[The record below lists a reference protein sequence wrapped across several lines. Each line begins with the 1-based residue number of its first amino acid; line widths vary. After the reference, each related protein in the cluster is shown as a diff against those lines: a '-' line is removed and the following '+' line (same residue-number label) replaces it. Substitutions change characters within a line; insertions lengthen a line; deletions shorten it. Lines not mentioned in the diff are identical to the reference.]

1 MKKINKIE
9 ANEELLR
16 LFFIQIT
23 ADGGNNLE
31 FDKYEI
37 ESIINS
43 DNFNTINPHELFN
56 KLEKFRRM
64 FNEEYTFL
72 PKEFYFLASNEEKLE
87 NLIKQDDFKLYTSLT
102 HIEKTS
108 LYEGIVDNLSTDI
121 LDNKGKCLEFFVPN
135 LYDRGHIIIEG
146 INNNYIKVIDFDEN
160 NGSWVEF
167 YLFRNQTLTNK
178 DILKNKPKDISLSKS
193 ITLDIL
199 KKYPDQFI
207 FLDEKFK
214 NDRNF
219 ILKFIKKDA
228 SILQYLNE
236 EFKSD
241 KEIVLN
247 AVKNHGDA
255 LEFASKELKA
265 DKDIVL
271 KAVRS
276 SGNALRF
283 TNDIFKSDKY
293 IVLEAVKSYGEAI
306 EFANDALKSD
316 RDIVLEAVKKSGNAL
331 KFASNKLRGDRK
343 IVEEAVN
350 NYGMALNYASKKLK
364 DDKVIVSKAIKN
376 NYNSVQFASVNLLR
390 DKEIASLSNTL
401 REKDGKK
408 LDFKT
413 IINILKTEKNKNSE
427 TL

>member
-9 ANEELLR
+9 ANDELLR
-16 LFFIQIT
+16 FFFIQIT
-23 ADGGNNLE
+23 TDGGNNLD
-31 FDKYEI
+31 FDKNEI
-37 ESIINS
+37 EVLIKCKK
-43 DNFNTINPHELFN
+43 FKTIKPYELFN
-56 KLEKFRRM
+56 KLLIVRRI
-64 FNEEYTFL
+64 FNQEYTFL
-72 PKEFYFLASNEEKLE
+72 PKEFYFLASDEEKLE
-87 NLIKQDDFKLYTSLT
+87 DIMKQDNFKLYTSLT

-146 INNNYIKVIDFDEN
+146 INKNYIKVIDYDDN

-178 DILKNKPKDISLSKS
+178 DILKNKPKDTSLSKS

-199 KKYPDQFI
+199 KKYPDQFKY
-207 FLDEKFK
+207 LDEKFK
-214 NDRNF
+214 TDRNF

-236 EFKSD
+236 ELKSD

-247 AVKNHGDA
+247 AVKNHGGA
-255 LEFASKELKA
+255 LKYASDTLRSDREV
-265 DKDIVL
+265 VL
-271 KAVRS
+271 A
-276 SGNALRF
+276 
-283 TNDIFKSDKY
+283 
-293 IVLEAVKSYGEAI
+293 AVKSYGEAI

-316 RDIVLEAVKKSGNAL
+316 RDIILEAVKKSGNAL

-350 NYGMALNYASKKLK
+350 NYGMALNYASKELK
-364 DDKVIVSKAIKN
+364 DDKAIVTKAIKN
-376 NYNSVQFASVNLLR
+376 NYNSVQFASVDLLR
-390 DKEIASLSNTL
+390 DREIASLTNYL

>member
-9 ANEELLR
+9 ANDELLR
-16 LFFIQIT
+16 FFFIQIT
-23 ADGGNNLE
+23 TDGGNNLD
-31 FDKYEI
+31 FDKNEI
-37 ESIINS
+37 EVLIKCKK
-43 DNFNTINPHELFN
+43 FKTIKPYELFN
-56 KLEKFRRM
+56 KLLIVSRM
-64 FNEEYTFL
+64 FNQEYTFL
-72 PKEFYFLASNEEKLE
+72 PKEFYFLASDEEKLGD
-87 NLIKQDDFKLYTSLT
+87 IMKQDNFKLYTSLT

-146 INNNYIKVIDFDEN
+146 INKNYIKVIDYDDN

-178 DILKNKPKDISLSKS
+178 DILKNKPKDTSLSKS

-199 KKYPDQFI
+199 KKYPDQFKY
-207 FLDEKFK
+207 LDEKFK
-214 NDRNF
+214 TDRNF

-236 EFKSD
+236 ELKSD

-265 DKDIVL
+265 DIDIVL

-283 TNDIFKSDKY
+283 TNDIFKSDKN
-293 IVLEAVKSYGEAI
+293 IVLEAVKSYGKAI
-306 EFANDALKSD
+306 EFANDTLKSD
-316 RDIVLEAVKKSGNAL
+316 RDIILEAVKNSGNAL
-331 KFASNKLRGDRK
+331 KFASRKLKGDRK
-343 IVEEAVN
+343 IVEEAVK
-350 NYGMALNYASKKLK
+350 NYGMALGYASEKLK
-364 DDKVIVSKAIKN
+364 DDKDIVTKAIKS
-376 NYNSVQFASVNLLR
+376 NYNSVQFASVKLLR
-390 DKEIASLSNTL
+390 DREIASLTNSL

-413 IINILKTEKNKNSE
+413 IINILKKEKNKNSE

>member
-9 ANEELLR
+9 ANDELLR
-16 LFFIQIT
+16 FFFIQIT
-23 ADGGNNLE
+23 TDGGNNLD
-31 FDKYEI
+31 FDKNEI
-37 ESIINS
+37 EVLIKCKK
-43 DNFNTINPHELFN
+43 FKTIKPYELFN
-56 KLEKFRRM
+56 KLLIVRRI
-64 FNEEYTFL
+64 FNQEYTFL
-72 PKEFYFLASNEEKLE
+72 PKEFYFLASDEEKLGD
-87 NLIKQDDFKLYTSLT
+87 IMKQDNFKLYTSLT

-146 INNNYIKVIDFDEN
+146 LNKNYIKVIDYDDN

-178 DILKNKPKDISLSKS
+178 DILKKKQKDTSLIKT

-199 KKYPDQFI
+199 KKYPDQFKY
-207 FLDEKFK
+207 LDEKFK
-214 NDRNF
+214 TDRNF

-236 EFKSD
+236 ELKSD

-247 AVKNHGDA
+247 AVKNHGGA
-255 LEFASKELKA
+255 LKYASDTLRSDREV
-265 DKDIVL
+265 VL
-271 KAVRS
+271 A
-276 SGNALRF
+276 
-283 TNDIFKSDKY
+283 
-293 IVLEAVKSYGEAI
+293 AVKSYGEAI

-316 RDIVLEAVKKSGNAL
+316 RDIILEAVKKSGNAL

-350 NYGMALNYASKKLK
+350 NYGMALNYASKELK
-364 DDKVIVSKAIKN
+364 DDKAIVTKAIKN
-376 NYNSVQFASVNLLR
+376 NYNSVQFASVDLLR
-390 DKEIASLSNTL
+390 DREIASLTNYL

>member
-9 ANEELLR
+9 ANDELLR
-16 LFFIQIT
+16 FFFIQIT
-23 ADGGNNLE
+23 TDGGNNLD
-31 FDKYEI
+31 FDKNEI
-37 ESIINS
+37 EVLIKCKK
-43 DNFNTINPHELFN
+43 FKTIKPYELFN
-56 KLEKFRRM
+56 KLLIVRRI
-64 FNEEYTFL
+64 FNQEYTFL
-72 PKEFYFLASNEEKLE
+72 PKEFYFLASDEEKLE
-87 NLIKQDDFKLYTSLT
+87 DIMKQDNFKLYTSLT

-146 INNNYIKVIDFDEN
+146 INKNYIKVIDYDDN

-178 DILKNKPKDISLSKS
+178 DILKNKPKDTSLSKS

-199 KKYPDQFI
+199 KKYPDQFKY
-207 FLDEKFK
+207 LDEKFK
-214 NDRNF
+214 TDRNF

-236 EFKSD
+236 ELKSD

-247 AVKNHGDA
+247 AVKNHGGA
-255 LEFASKELKA
+255 LKYASDTLRSDREV
-265 DKDIVL
+265 VL
-271 KAVRS
+271 A
-276 SGNALRF
+276 
-283 TNDIFKSDKY
+283 
-293 IVLEAVKSYGEAI
+293 AVKSYGEAI

-316 RDIVLEAVKKSGNAL
+316 RDIILEAVKKSGNAL

-350 NYGMALNYASKKLK
+350 NYGMALNYASKELK
-364 DDKVIVSKAIKN
+364 DDKAIVTKAIKN
-376 NYNSVQFASVNLLR
+376 NYNSVQFASVDLLR
-390 DKEIASLSNTL
+390 DREIASLTNYL

-427 TL
+427 TFSETLNYH